1 MGHNYDL
8 ATHTY
13 LDVKVLP
20 NAVSSVVASTRENGL
35 LAGSGVE
42 FVGHVGELPNHLLYR
57 IAKLGPD
64 SDPQEDARTQH
75 IVDTISALHGVVQV
89 DVQTPQQRIKRDE
102 L

>member
-8 ATHTY
+8 TTHTY

-20 NAVSSVVASTRENGL
+20 DAVSSVVASTRENGSL
-35 LAGSGVE
+35 TGWGVE
-42 FVGHVGELPNHLLYR
+42 YVGQVGELPNHLLYS
-57 IAKLGPD
+57 IAKPGPAD
-64 SDPQEDARTQH
+64 LQEDARTLH

-89 DVQTPQQRIKRDE
+89 DIQTPKQRIKREE